1 MHGCPFRV
9 KQDAMARFILLFGA
23 LALIL
28 AGLAAPVSAREK
40 GQGYYFDIGPDLNL
54 FGDSE
59 LTGGAE
65 LSSES
70 GLGAVIGTG
79 YRFGSGVRAEF
90 ALGMRRNN
98 LDSISAAGT
107 FFGTPL
113 AANAVLNGDITTIY
127 GLLNGYYDF
136 DIGSAW
142 APYLG
147 LGLGAASVEL
157 DSATLGVDDTDTVP
171 AWQGMLGLTYRI
183 SDNVWARGGYRYFG
197 TADPE
202 IAGTEFEVQSHVIDI
217 GLQIGFTAF

>member
-1 MHGCPFRV
+1 
-9 KQDAMARFILLFGA
+9 MARFILLFGA
-23 LALIL
+23 SALIL
-28 AGLAAPVSAREK
+28 AGLAAPVSARDM

-65 LSSES
+65 LSAES
-70 GLGAVIGTG
+70 GLGAAIGTG
-79 YRFGSGVRAEF
+79 YRFGSGVRAEL
-90 ALGMRRNN
+90 ALGMRRNS
-98 LDSISAAGT
+98 LDSVSAAGT
-107 FFGTPL
+107 FFGTTL
-113 AANAVLNGDITTIY
+113 AANAVLNGDITTVY

-136 DIGSAW
+136 DIGSNW

-147 LGLGAASVEL
+147 LGIGAASIEL
-157 DSATLGVDDTDTVP
+157 DSATLGVDDTDTLP
-171 AWQGMLGLTYRI
+171 AWQAMLGLTYRI

-202 IAGTEFEVQSHVIDI
+202 IAGTEFEVQSHLLDI